1 MKKVAQVFYNRLEKW
16 DEGGRFLQSDPT
28 MKYQH
33 NSDAYNTY
41 KSEGLP
47 PGPLCSMNFNVI
59 KACLDPDTTCTA
71 FYFVTDK
78 SMNFY
83 FNDTIDGHTK
93 EINDLISR
101 GMWAE

>member
-1 MKKVAQVFYNRLEKW
+1 
-16 DEGGRFLQSDPT
+16 

-47 PGPLCSMNFNVI
+47 PGPLCSMNLNVI
-59 KACLDPDTTCTA
+59 KACVEPDTSCEA

-78 SMNFY
+78 GMNFY
-83 FNDTIDGHTK
+83 FNNTVDEHNKT
-93 EINDLISR
+93 INDLISR
-101 GMWAE
+101 GMWAEG